1 MGAFAGIGAASFR
14 ISERAADFRVRGCVT
29 VGGVETSS
37 VQTVTRALSALD
49 CFRGGEERGVSEVAR
64 AQGLA
69 VSTTHRLLAA
79 LVQAGFLEK
88 DATSSRYRMGG
99 ALAEYGQIAYR
110 QHKIYLAEPALEQ
123 LAATTGANCSVA
135 TRHGIHAV
143 LLGTSRWRESDGHE
157 LQGVRLPLH
166 ASALGKAL
174 LAWSEVDDDEL
185 RSLPYE
191 EGTERSV
198 SNAAELRAE
207 LTATRARGYAFN
219 DRELDPGFRTIG
231 LPVLD
236 PQGRCRFA
244 LGVRGPVT
252 LMIDERVPFF
262 VELAK
267 VTAAEIAATFAAA
280 A

>member
-1 MGAFAGIGAASFR
+1 M
-14 ISERAADFRVRGCVT
+14 
-29 VGGVETSS
+29 ETSS
-37 VQTVTRALSALD
+37 VQTVTRALSVLD

-69 VSTTHRLLAA
+69 VSTTHRLLGA

-198 SNAAELRAE
+198 SNATELRAE

-236 PQGRCRFA
+236 PRGRCRFA
-244 LGVRGPVT
+244 LGVRGPVA

>member
-1 MGAFAGIGAASFR
+1 M
-14 ISERAADFRVRGCVT
+14 
-29 VGGVETSS
+29 ETSS
-37 VQTVTRALSALD
+37 VQTVTRALSVLD

-69 VSTTHRLLAA
+69 VSTTHRLLGA

-88 DATSSRYRMGG
+88 DAESSRYRMGG

-110 QHKIYLAEPALEQ
+110 QHKIYLAEPYLEQ
-123 LAATTGANCSVA
+123 LAATTGATGSVA

-198 SNAAELRAE
+198 SNAAEMRAE
-207 LTATRARGYAFN
+207 LVATRARGYAFN

-231 LPVLD
+231 LPILD

-244 LGVRGPVT
+244 LGLRGPVT

-267 VTAAEIAATFAAA
+267 VTAADIAATFAAA
-280 A
+280 DCGRRA

>member
-1 MGAFAGIGAASFR
+1 M
-14 ISERAADFRVRGCVT
+14 
-29 VGGVETSS
+29 ETPS
-37 VQTVTRALSALD
+37 VQTVTRALSVLD

-69 VSTTHRLLAA
+69 VSTTHRLLGA
-79 LVQAGFLEK
+79 LVEAGFLEK
-88 DATSSRYRMGG
+88 DAESSRYRVGG

-110 QHKIYLAEPALEQ
+110 QHKIYLAEPYLEQ
-123 LAATTGANCSVA
+123 LAATTGASASVA
-135 TRHGIHAV
+135 TRHHIHAV
-143 LLGTSRWRESDGHE
+143 LLGTSRWRESDGHK

-174 LAWSEVDDDEL
+174 LAWSDAGDDEL

-198 SNAAELRAE
+198 SGPEELRAE
-207 LTATRARGYAFN
+207 LILTRERGYAFN

-231 LPVLD
+231 LPILD
-236 PQGRCRFA
+236 AQGRCRFA
-244 LGVRGPVT
+244 LGMRGPAT

-267 VTAAEIAATFAAA
+267 VTAAEIAAKFAAA
-280 A
+280 S

>member
-1 MGAFAGIGAASFR
+1 MTDEVGANR
-14 ISERAADFRVRGCVT
+14 CVT
-29 VGGVETSS
+29 VGFVETTS
-37 VQTVTRALSALD
+37 VQTVTRALSVLD

-69 VSTTHRLLAA
+69 VSTTHRLLGA

-88 DATSSRYRMGG
+88 DAASSRYRMGG

-123 LAATTGANCSVA
+123 LAATTGATGSVA

-143 LLGTSRWRESDGHE
+143 LLGTSRWRETDGHE

-174 LAWSEVDDDEL
+174 LAWSEVSDDEL

-198 SNAAELRAE
+198 SSAEELRAE
-207 LTATRARGYAFN
+207 LVATRARGYAFN

-231 LPVLD
+231 LPILD
-236 PQGRCRFA
+236 PRGHCRFA
-244 LGVRGPVT
+244 LGLRGPVT

-280 A
+280 E